1 MSRFLHLVAGETK
14 KIWRQK
20 AAVVLLIIFLALN
33 AILAALLIFSDVD
46 MKSAILE
53 GFGSDF
59 SLQTHAQKYSEENE
73 QMPYYITYDEHG
85 NIQYNY
91 YTDYYRPQ
99 PISAEERINSY
110 KEQLNDPE
118 ISNIEKNFI
127 MMQIDSLEKSAAID
141 NYISENNVS
150 FKEDVSN
157 SAYYLQFS
165 MSVMC
170 TIAIIGTLIIGA
182 GTVAGEAS
190 DGTMKLLLTRPFKRW
205 KILTSK
211 FVAALLYGLF
221 MYVLGFIFSFVI
233 GGLLFGFDGFGL
245 NIIASFGKGSAF
257 SIGIIPYTLLKFA
270 LSFTQIIML
279 LSMVFLISCLF
290 KSRALA
296 VGISML
302 IYFVGSGIVK
312 LLAILGIDI
321 LKYVIF
327 FNMDLSPFLTALPS
341 YPGMTILQ
349 SAITA
354 AVHFVVFMAAS
365 YALFIKR
372 DVN

>member
-14 KIWRQK
+14 KIWAQK

-33 AILAALLIFSDVD
+33 VLIAAIFIFSDVD
-46 MKSAILE
+46 MKSSMLE
-53 GFGSDF
+53 TFGSDF
-59 SLQTHAQKYSEENE
+59 NLQAHSQAYSEENE
-73 QMPYYITYDEHG
+73 QELYYIYDEYG
-85 NIQYNY
+85 NPQYNY
-91 YTDYYRPQ
+91 LDLHYT
-99 PISAEERINSY
+99 PIEERISQY

-118 ISNIEKNFI
+118 ITSFEKYFI
-127 MMQIDSLEKSAAID
+127 MKQIDSLEKTSAID
-141 NYISENNVS
+141 SYVAENNVS
-150 FKEDVSN
+150 FKEDVSD
-157 SAYYLQFS
+157 SVYYLQFS

-170 TIAIIGTLIIGA
+170 TIAVIGTLIIGA
-182 GTVAGEAS
+182 GIVAGESS

-221 MYVLGFIFSFVI
+221 MYALGFVFSLII
-233 GGLLFGFDGFGL
+233 GGLLFGFGGFGL
-245 NIIASFGKGSAF
+245 NIIASLGKGSAF
-257 SIGIIPYTLLKFA
+257 SVGIIPYTLLKFA
-270 LSFTQIIML
+270 LSFTQIIIL
-279 LSMVFLISCLF
+279 LSMVFFISCLF

-302 IYFVGSGIVK
+302 IYFVGSGIVQ
-312 LLAILGIDI
+312 LIAMLGVDI

-327 FNMDLSPFLTALPS
+327 FNMDLSPFLSSLPA

-349 SAITA
+349 SGITA
-354 AVHFVVFMAAS
+354 AVHFIIFMAAS

-372 DVN
+372 DVH

>member
-1 MSRFLHLVAGETK
+1 MSRFLYLVAGETK
-14 KIWRQK
+14 KIWKQK

-33 AILAALLIFSDVD
+33 AILAALFIFSDVD
-46 MKSAILE
+46 MKNAILE
-53 GFGSDF
+53 TFGSDF

-73 QMPYYITYDEHG
+73 PELYYVYDEYG
-85 NIQYNY
+85 NPQYNY
-91 YTDYYRPQ
+91 LDMHYT
-99 PISAEERINSY
+99 PIEERINNY
-110 KEQLNDPE
+110 KQQLNDPE
-118 ISNIEKNFI
+118 ISNIEKNVI

-150 FKEDVSN
+150 FKDDVSS

-182 GTVAGEAS
+182 GIVAGESS

-221 MYVLGFIFSFVI
+221 MYALGFVFSLVI
-233 GGLLFGFDGFGL
+233 GGLLFGFDGFSL

-257 SIGIIPYTLLKFA
+257 GIGIIPYTLLKFA
-270 LSFTQIIML
+270 LSFTQIIIL
-279 LSMVFLISCLF
+279 LSIVFFFSCLF
-290 KSRALA
+290 RSRALA

-312 LLAILGIDI
+312 LVAILGIDI

-327 FNMDLSPFLTALPS
+327 FNMDLSPFLTSLPP

-349 SAITA
+349 SGIT
-354 AVHFVVFMAAS
+354 AS

-372 DVN
+372 DVH